1 MALVVRGGTVLTA
14 ARTYRADVYCEA
26 GKIRAVGEELPVPA
40 GARVVDASDAYVIPG
55 GIDPHTHMELPFMG
69 ARTGDDFFTGPAA
82 GLVGGTTLIIDFVIP
97 DPEERPLDAYRV
109 WRQRARKAPSD
120 YAFHVAIT
128 SWGDHVAEDM
138 GTLAREHGVNSFKH
152 FMAYKGAIM
161 LSDEGLVPSFA
172 RCREL
177 GAIATVH
184 GENGELIERLRQEL
198 LARGITGPEG
208 HPQAQPPAVEGE
220 ATNRAI
226 RIAEI
231 LGTPLYV
238 VHVTCRESLEA
249 ITRARLEGQRVWA
262 ECLVQHLVIDE
273 SVYYQDDKLAAMAH
287 VMSPPFR
294 PREHQEALWRGLQS
308 GMLDTTATDH
318 CAFCNE
324 DKLRGK
330 DDFTKIPN
338 GTSGIEDR
346 MSVLWHHGVES
357 GRLTPNEFVA
367 LTSTNCARIFNLY
380 PRKGAIEVGADAD
393 IVVWDPQ
400 ATRTISA
407 ATHYQN
413 NDFNIYEG
421 KQVTGLARATIS
433 RGELR
438 WDGETLR
445 ANEGDGQY
453 VPRQTFPPVFDA
465 LARLER
471 GGARGAI
478 GATAA

>member
-1 MALVVRGGTVLTA
+1 MALVIRGGTVVTP
-14 ARTYRADVYCEA
+14 RSQFEADVRCEGGLVA
-26 GKIRAVGEELPVPA
+26 EVGPGLDVPLGAV
-40 GARVVDASDAYVIPG
+40 VVDATDAFVMPG

-69 ARTGDDFFTGPAA
+69 SRTGDDFFTGPAA
-82 GLVGGTTLIIDFVIP
+82 GLAGGTTLIIDFVIP
-97 DPEERPLDAYRV
+97 DPEERPLDAFRT
-109 WRQRARKAPSD
+109 WRKRAEKAPAD
-120 YAFHVAIT
+120 YTFHVAIT
-128 SWGDHVAEDM
+128 SWSDQVSEDM

-161 LSDEGLVPSFA
+161 LPDDGLVPSFA

-184 GENGELIERLRQEL
+184 GENGDLIEILRADL

-208 HPQAQPPAVEGE
+208 HPQAQPPAVEAE

-226 RIAEI
+226 RIAEV

-238 VHVTCRESLEA
+238 VHVTCRDSLEA
-249 ITRARLEGQRVWA
+249 VTRARLAGQRVWG

-273 SVYYQDDKLAAMAH
+273 SVYFQADAVAARAH

-294 PREHQEALWRGLQS
+294 PKDHQEALWCGLQS
-308 GMLDTTATDH
+308 RMLDTTATDH
-318 CAFCNE
+318 CAFCND
-324 DKLRGK
+324 DKLLGA

-346 MSVLWHHGVES
+346 MSVLWHHGVET

-367 LTSTNCARIFNLY
+367 LTSTNCAEIFNLY
-380 PRKGAIEVGADAD
+380 PRKGAVVAGADAD
-393 IVVWDPQ
+393 IVVWDPA

-407 ATHYQN
+407 ETHYQK

-421 KQVTGLARATIS
+421 TTVRGVARATIS
-433 RGELR
+433 QGRLR
-438 WDGETLR
+438 WDGETLHV
-445 ANEGDGQY
+445 NEGDGRY
-453 VPRQTFPPVFDA
+453 VERQTFPPAFAA
-465 LARLER
+465 LDRVAQRQAPPRVER
-471 GGARGAI
+471 PA
-478 GATAA
+478 